1 MAAAMQGAGPSRS
14 AGFSLIELAMVLF
27 IISLVVG
34 GLLVPLSTQL
44 EARQR
49 NDTQARLEEIREA
62 LIGYALINGRL
73 PCPTN
78 ELDPNDADYGY
89 ADANC
94 NTAPAI
100 GYLPWKELGVVQY
113 DSWGVAR
120 TSASDPM
127 YGYWR
132 YIVDTEFACPGA
144 TPACDGSTQV
154 ALSDGPSDGLA
165 IEDDYGNSLSSSS
178 EPPVAIVYSAGARDL
193 GNEDGDND
201 EETGKEDGENATT
214 ETSPGPY
221 IYAGGTVTQ
230 DFDDLTI
237 WLTRPLL
244 FSRMVA
250 AGTLP

>member
-1 MAAAMQGAGPSRS
+1 VRS

-34 GLLVPLSTQL
+34 GLLVPLSSQL

-49 NDTQARLEEIREA
+49 SDTQEQLDEIREA

-73 PCPTN
+73 PCPST
-78 ELDPNDADYGY
+78 ETDPGDADYGY

-94 NTAPAI
+94 NAAPAE
-100 GYLPWKELGVVQY
+100 GYLPWKELGVIQY

-127 YGYWR
+127 TGYWR

-144 TPACDGSTQV
+144 IPACDGSTQV
-154 ALSDGPSDGLA
+154 AMSDGPSDGLA
-165 IEDDYGNSLSSSS
+165 IEDDSGNSLSSTS
-178 EPPVAIVYSAGARDL
+178 EPPVAIVYSTGA
-193 GNEDGDND
+193 NE
-201 EETGKEDGENATT
+201 TEDGENAST
-214 ETSPGPY
+214 EASTPFVY
-221 IYAGGTVTQ
+221 QAGTVTQ
-230 DFDDLTI
+230 NFDDLTI